1 MSEIHS
7 FTIVVG
13 QPKKSWQKTRN
24 VLTGFLQLDEFSE
37 MPDLSRIET
46 LNELSVTIY
55 GPKHGIDFSV
65 IDCRL
70 TILTIRACDMV
81 QLPDL
86 SRFPNLRKLNV
97 CSCKLVELPNLPSRL
112 QSLICSNNRLSEL
125 PALPDTLTHIDCSW
139 NMLTTLPRLS
149 PSLRE
154 LICNDNYLK
163 RLPVY
168 NANLSYINCANNIL
182 RTIEPLDFVGYGHIG
197 DATIYFPNNP
207 IYTFICD
214 DMGFGEAYYQTKIYV
229 LGVMYRFKR
238 AYSRCRLYGI
248 MRKWLYEKYLEPRM
262 MAKYHPDILWKMLVE
277 IGDDAE
283 DEDAFQD
290 ALDAW

>member
-1 MSEIHS
+1 MSGIHS

-13 QPKKSWQKTRN
+13 QPKRVFQKARN
-24 VLTGFLQLDEFSE
+24 ALAGFLQLDEFSE
-37 MPDLSRIET
+37 MPDLYHIES
-46 LNELSVTIY
+46 LNELIVTIY
-55 GPKHGIDFSV
+55 GPKHGIDLNR
-65 IDCRL
+65 IDSRL
-70 TILTIRACDMV
+70 TVLTIRACDMM

-86 SRFPNLRKLNV
+86 TRFTNLRKLSV
-97 CSCKLVELPNLPSRL
+97 CSCKLVELPELPSRL

-149 PSLRE
+149 PNLRE

-163 RLPVY
+163 RLPAY
-168 NANLSYINCANNIL
+168 NANLTYINCANNIL
-182 RTIEPLDFVGYGHIG
+182 RTIEPLHFVGYGHIG

-214 DMGFGEAYYQTKIYV
+214 DMGFDETVYQTKIYV

-238 AYSRCRLYGI
+238 AYYRCRLYKI
-248 MRKWLYEKYLEPRM
+248 MRKWMYEKVIAPRM
-262 MAKYHPDILWKMLVE
+262 MAKYHPDRLREMLAE
-277 IGDDAE
+277 IGDDA
-283 DEDAFQD
+283 DEDTFQES
-290 ALDAW
+290 LNAW